1 VDNAIPS
8 GLVVLDSTL
17 YYVPDHA
24 SFVFTRSIRGIKGS
38 DASNLYDEEINDDV
52 SALFCK
58 LTYRN
63 ENFLTMKLK
72 QSTSGV

>member
-1 VDNAIPS
+1 MPS

-52 SALFCK
+52 SALIV
-58 LTYRN
+58 
-63 ENFLTMKLK
+63 
-72 QSTSGV
+72 S